1 MLENIYI
8 TFFDINQKVCDEFYN
23 HFNKYKNIS
32 IYNGRFENIQEYD
45 CIVSP
50 ANSFGLMDGG
60 IDKFIIDYFGKQL
73 MENVQNYIIEN
84 YAGEQ
89 PVGTSFI
96 IETNDIKH
104 PYLAHTP
111 TMEIPMDIRGTNN
124 VYKAM
129 KAMLLEVIK
138 HNKNNI
144 NKIKK
149 IACSGL
155 GTACGMLNPSIA
167 VKQMELAYGNV
178 LNPIKE
184 INWCIVRNRYE
195 DIMNTQR

>member
-1 MLENIYI
+1 MLKDIYI
-8 TFFDINQKVCDEFYN
+8 ILFDINPKVCDEFYN
-23 HFNKYKNIS
+23 YFNKYKNIS

-60 IDKFIIDYFGKQL
+60 IDKFIINYFGKQL
-73 MENVQNYIIEN
+73 MENVQKYIIEN

-129 KAMLLEVIK
+129 KAMLLEVLK
-138 HNKNNI
+138 YNKYNT
-144 NKIKK
+144 NKIKN

-155 GTACGMLNPSIA
+155 GTACGMLNPNIA
-167 VKQMELAYGNV
+167 VKQMELAYRNV